1 MQKQLDEELKKAHA
15 RCINLQ
21 LLNVELPDQYE
32 SSIVDT
38 QVKYEKTNKIIYL

>member
-32 SSIVDT
+32 NSIVDT
-38 QVKYEKTNKIIYL
+38 QVKYKIQAKLFIL